1 MTVHPMPYPWL
12 QDEMAWLEGYIES
25 DRVPQALLLHGP
37 SGVGKRWLAERWI
50 HQLLCEAPG
59 IQICGICQSCQLLLA
74 GTHPDFERI
83 EPEEKGKGL
92 KVDQVRTLIDH
103 LALKP
108 QYQGYRCVL
117 IEPAHLMNL
126 SAANALLKTLEEPSE
141 KTVIV
146 LVSSHPQAL
155 PATILSRC
163 QKLLVQKPDKALALE
178 WLRSRSKAGDAALA
192 LSAAGGAPLRALAY
206 LEADAPARQ
215 RQTIDSLYA
224 VILGKEDPLALAE
237 RWLEGDHEELLDW
250 IQQEV
255 LVLMRVTQG
264 LNPPSDGALSGIG
277 GPDSISGKCL
287 SPGRLW
293 AFWQTLLDLRKA
305 LGGQANRQLLLEEL
319 LIEAARLTG

>member
-1 MTVHPMPYPWL
+1 MTITHPIYPWL
-12 QDEMAWLEGYIES
+12 QNEMAWLEGYIQSE
-25 DRVPQALLLHGP
+25 RVPQALLLHGP

-59 IQICGICQSCQLLLA
+59 IQVCGICQSCQLFLA
-74 GTHPDFERI
+74 ETHPDFERI

-163 QKLLVQKPDKALALE
+163 QKLLIQKPDTALALE
-178 WLRSRSKAGDAALA
+178 WLKAQSNSGDAALA
-192 LSAAGGAPLRALAY
+192 LSAAGGAPLRALSY
-206 LEADAPARQ
+206 LEADIPARQ
-215 RQTIDSLYA
+215 RQTIQSFYA
-224 VILGKEDPLALAE
+224 VILGKDDPLALAE
-237 RWLEGDHEELLDW
+237 RWLEGDHDEILDW

-255 LVLMRVTQG
+255 LVLMRGALGLKPRNEGALKEAEATYSTQG
-264 LNPPSDGALSGIG
+264 QRLNPS
-277 GPDSISGKCL
+277 K
-287 SPGRLW
+287 LW
-293 AFWQTLLDLRKA
+293 SFWQTLLDLRKA

-319 LIEAARLTG
+319 LIEAARLAR